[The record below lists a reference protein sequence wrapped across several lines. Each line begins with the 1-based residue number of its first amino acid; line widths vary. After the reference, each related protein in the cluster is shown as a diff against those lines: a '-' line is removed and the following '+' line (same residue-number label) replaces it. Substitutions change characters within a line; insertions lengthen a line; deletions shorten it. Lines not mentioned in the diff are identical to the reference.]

1 MKKFTLFLIGC
12 NISNVG
18 FSQNINVAQH
28 TASDYAGNIVSIN
41 AKSYYLE
48 KVQYS
53 CLYNNF
59 NAVTLNDSGRIIFRK
74 NFAFT
79 ENNTPI
85 KLIKTADKQL
95 ALIGR
100 SINGDVG
107 ANANYK
113 NYLIKLDTN
122 GAISF
127 QTFIQNFYTVGG
139 VLLLE
144 GIKDF
149 VQHADSSYYLISD
162 SLLHHY
168 SKTGQFISKV
178 NTGFTKLNSIT
189 ALYSNHLLLNGIFN
203 NNLKNQEISTTY
215 SVINEQNANS
225 AILKF
230 AQTNS
235 GKLIGKTTNNTLE
248 MYDSNLQSITNST
261 NTFNSN
267 IRFNDFVIYNDS
279 LFTTGINSPINTPFY
294 KILDTNFTVL
304 YQTINNNYKQVF
316 PSGITLNNKHKINIL
331 TNCTSTIN
339 TYISFTS
346 LYQLPITGSF
356 FSTSNV
362 GVASFSAITAS
373 AGVSFNFGQYSVV
386 SPTYNIA
393 VKVKN
398 FEADTVKSFYLN
410 HYIKRDY
417 SCWELFHKKYL
428 VTILP
433 YDSVTVQTG
442 TIYGTDYTA
451 INVQNNTIFYPR
463 LCFFTSVPNFENDIE
478 ISNDANCDSI
488 PISISIVGLNELEI
502 KDGRLKIYPNPS
514 RDLLNV
520 ELMDISKSNFTLKL
534 TSILGKEETFELIKK
549 QENNMQLN
557 VSHLKKGIYFLQVF
571 DKGKLIHTKK
581 VIKE

>member
-1 MKKFTLFLIGC
+1 MKKFILFLIGG
-12 NISNVG
+12 IIGNVV

-28 TASDYAGNIVSIN
+28 TASDYASSIVSIH

-48 KVQYS
+48 KVQHS
-53 CLYNNF
+53 CLYNTF
-59 NAVTLNDSGRIIFRK
+59 NVVALNDSGKIILKK

-79 ENNTPI
+79 ENNTPL

-95 ALIGR
+95 AFIGQ
-100 SINGDVG
+100 SISGDVG
-107 ANANYK
+107 TNANYK

-122 GAISF
+122 GVISF
-127 QTFIQNFYTVGG
+127 QTFIQNFYTISG

-189 ALYSNHLLLNGIFN
+189 ALYSNHLLLNGISN

-215 SVINEQNANS
+215 SVINEQTANS

-235 GKLIGKTTNNTLE
+235 GKLIGKTTNNSLE
-248 MYDSNLQSITNST
+248 MYDANLQSITNST
-261 NTFNSN
+261 ITFNSN

-279 LFTTGINSPINTPFY
+279 LFTTGVNSPINTPFY
-294 KILDTNFTVL
+294 KILDTNFIVL
-304 YQTINNNYKQVF
+304 YQTINTNYKQVF

-339 TYISFTS
+339 TNISFTS
-346 LYQLPITGSF
+346 LYQLPVTGSF
-356 FSTSNV
+356 FSSSNI

-373 AGVSFNFGQYSVV
+373 AAVSFSYGQYSTVN
-386 SPTYNIA
+386 PTFNIA
-393 VKVKN
+393 VKIKN

-410 HYIKRDY
+410 HYINRGY
-417 SCWELFHKKYL
+417 YCWELFHKKYL

-433 YDSVTVQTG
+433 YDSVVVQTG
-442 TIYGTDYTA
+442 TIYGAEYTA
-451 INVQNNTIFYPR
+451 INVQNNSIFYPT

-488 PISISIVGLNELEI
+488 PVSISIVGVNELEI
-502 KDGRLKIYPNPS
+502 KDEKLKVYPNPFTNKVILEFENEATINS
-514 RDLLNV
+514 KLTISNTLGQIVCTIKEVLPKQELDLSFLNSGIYY
-520 ELMDISKSNFTLKL
+520 LNIKSNAGQK
-534 TSILGKEETFELIKK
+534 TSK
-549 QENNMQLN
+549 M
-557 VSHLKKGIYFLQVF
+557 
-571 DKGKLIHTKK
+571 
-581 VIKE
+581 IKE